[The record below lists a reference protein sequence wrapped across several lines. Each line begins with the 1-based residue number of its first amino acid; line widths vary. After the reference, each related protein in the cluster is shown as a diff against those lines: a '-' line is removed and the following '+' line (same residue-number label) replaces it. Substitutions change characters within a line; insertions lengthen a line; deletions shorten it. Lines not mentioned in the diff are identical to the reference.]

1 MITRFI
7 YFTICLADFILM
19 VSKKLCIGFIIL
31 FTAMLPFSFMGVLAG
46 KLELYNFLG
55 MFLPQTII
63 LILTGLL
70 LFIQRDL
77 HKCKEIFRAIIH
89 SKKDALIEI
98 HKLGSKE
105 SLIKRNIANLEHQE
119 THLKQKLIDLE
130 SKIQSDQIK
139 YRNWLLSVANEKVKV
154 KREIDFI
161 ALDYSAQKIREK
173 IKTDNEENIFDLKKK
188 KKNGNFH

>member
-1 MITRFI
+1 
-7 YFTICLADFILM
+7 
-19 VSKKLCIGFIIL
+19 
-31 FTAMLPFSFMGVLAG
+31 MLPFSFMGVLAG